1 MPGMSVLHAFYT
13 AADAVS
19 KKKFHKKIAVDIVFQ
34 RKKTELKLSKRL
46 ESYEQ

>member
-19 KKKFHKKIAVDIVFQ
+19 QKKIHRKIAVDIVFQ
-34 RKKTELKLSKRL
+34 KAKTKLKLSIR
-46 ESYEQ
+46 